1 MGKSIKKQI
10 DDLLK
15 SMQKHEATAKDFRD
29 GLGKFYE
36 DVKNDDVWLYG
47 EKDPETGERIGGG
60 WKKKTETEIHEKM
73 EAISNLLD
81 RATTAGLAHSFD
93 EYRKDASKSAER
105 YGQLFYGIVAVLL
118 VVGLWTYLE
127 TNGGYQQ
134 FFENIPSR
142 LVIVAPL
149 IWLAL
154 FMSKRRSEFFRL
166 EQEYAHK
173 TAVAQSYLS
182 FKDQIEKLKEN
193 DEMKIKLMESALET
207 ISVNAAA
214 TLDKKHGDDLPMIE
228 ALKKTEEFKNI
239 LGLNKPEERKQDK

>member
-1 MGKSIKKQI
+1 MGRSIKKQI

-15 SMQKHEATAKDFRD
+15 SMQEHEATAKDFRD
-29 GLGKFYE
+29 GLKKFYE

-47 EKDPETGERIGGG
+47 EKDPETGKRVGSG
-60 WKKKTETEIHEKM
+60 WKEKTETEIKEKM
-73 EAISNLLD
+73 KAVSDLLD
-81 RATTAGLAHSFD
+81 RATNAGLAHSFD
-93 EYRKDASKSAER
+93 EYRKEASKSAKH
-105 YGQLFYGIVAVLL
+105 YGLLFYGIVAALL
-118 VVGLWTYLE
+118 GVGLWTYLE

-154 FMSKRRSEFFRL
+154 FVSKRRSEFFRL

-182 FKDQIEKLKEN
+182 FKDQIEKLNES
-193 DEMKIKLMESALET
+193 DEMKASLMKSALET

-214 TLDKKHGDDLPMIE
+214 TLDKKHGDGLPLTE
-228 ALKKTEEFKNI
+228 ALK
-239 LGLNKPEERKQDK
+239 QDK